1 MMVRI
6 KTHLKENEHEIY
18 GGIAYVYKRDDNKYN
33 EMYQFRMWLTDEQ
46 KYVRRSLRTKLL
58 DSAIE
63 RGEKLAREILNDID
77 EGRTIFSITV
87 REGVEQFIK
96 HREKD

>member
-1 MMVRI
+1 MVRI

-18 GGIAYVYKRDDNKYN
+18 GAIAYVYKRDDNKYN

-58 DSAIE
+58 D
-63 RGEKLAREILNDID
+63 KY
-77 EGRTIFSITV
+77 
-87 REGVEQFIK
+87 FI
-96 HREKD
+96 